1 MSAFVKMSRRLL
13 VLGLLLG
20 AFVWPSPAP
29 EAAPPPA
36 RPDTGTEVD
45 LELVLAVDISYS
57 MDMDELALQRQ
68 GYVEAIT
75 SPEFI
80 GAVRQGMLGR
90 IAVTFIEWAGASD
103 QRTVVPWMVVDGPQ
117 TAEDFAARIAESP
130 IRRAQ
135 RTSISGALLYAR
147 EQFELSGFRA
157 QRRVID
163 VSGDGANNQGRLVT
177 EVRDELVAASIVING
192 LPLMLK
198 RPNFHTLDIDVLDI
212 YYEDCVIGGP
222 GAFVITVRSHDEFR
236 KAVRAKLVQEVA
248 GLSPRV
254 IPAQAAAP
262 RAARVDCTIGER
274 MWQERWGNRYRDP

>member
-1 MSAFVKMSRRLL
+1 MSAFVKMSRLL
-13 VLGLLLG
+13 VMGVLLG
-20 AFVWPSPAP
+20 ALVWPSTAP

-147 EQFELSGFRA
+147 EQFELSGFRS

-177 EVRDELVAASIVING
+177 EVRDELVAANIVING

-222 GAFVITVRSHDEFR
+222 GAFVIAVRSHDEFR

-254 IPAQAAAP
+254 MPAQATAP